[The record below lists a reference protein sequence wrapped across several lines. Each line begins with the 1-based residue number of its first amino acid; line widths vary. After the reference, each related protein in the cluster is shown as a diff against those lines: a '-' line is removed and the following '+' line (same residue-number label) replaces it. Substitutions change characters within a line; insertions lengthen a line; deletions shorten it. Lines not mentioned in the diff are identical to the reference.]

1 MTGAASAGVEY
12 IDVFSGIGGISL
24 ALRGYVDTVLYCE
37 QNAYCQ
43 SVLVERMERGDLD
56 RAPIHPDIKTL
67 HMPQSSRARMIG
79 GGFPCQ
85 DISTIGLQKG
95 IEDGERSSL
104 FYEIMRIVDECP
116 SIDYVFLENV
126 ANIGKCG
133 MKEVVSGLAQRG
145 FNFQWTTK
153 SASSMGAPH
162 VRNRWFCLAVRD
174 GAPTIEL
181 GNGDGNSDSNS
192 DSNSEANDIMVDW
205 TKEPCPRSTF
215 KPSVKADESFDEA
228 WIQRCQCL
236 GNSVVPCV
244 VRAAF
249 KELARTS
256 QYWMQ
261 MSIALSSYA
270 VPYEQLDYPYADAGI
285 VIKNVYYP
293 FPNAPIQQYE
303 AVRHAIP
310 ITVKHGDKEVKFQHF
325 PTPRRG
331 LCHASSL
338 TDRSLRDLPTV
349 LINSQENL
357 AWLKRQMEFG
367 EDQKVQSIVQA
378 NVHYIEWMMGYPK
391 DWTRSS
397 AFIKTSKTKSSVIV
411 EAEVEDEAEGDGE
424 GEADSKTKT
433 KTNKK
438 DIVKDKNKEVGGVKK
453 LRLNGM
459 HMFMRDHP
467 GKDIREIARLW
478 NALKSESKKKY
489 SELAKAGST

>member
-1 MTGAASAGVEY
+1 MTMTLVEY

-37 QNAYCQ
+37 QNPYCQ

-56 RAPIHPDIKTL
+56 KAPIHPDIKTL
-67 HMPQSSRARMIG
+67 HMPKSSRVRMIG

-116 SIDYVFLENV
+116 TIDYVFLENV

-133 MKEVVSGLAQRG
+133 MKEVVNGLAQQG

-174 GAPTIEL
+174 GTEVLTL
-181 GNGDGNSDSNS
+181 GADGDDSD
-192 DSNSEANDIMVDW
+192 IIVDW

-215 KPSVKADESFDEA
+215 KPGTRPKADDSYDEA

-249 KELARTS
+249 KELVRAS
-256 QYWMQ
+256 QYWTQ
-261 MSIALSSYA
+261 MSVALTPYA
-270 VPYEQLDYPYADAGI
+270 IPCEQLDYPYADAGI

-293 FPNAPIQQYE
+293 FPDAAFTK

-331 LCHASSL
+331 ICHASSL

-357 AWLKRQMEFG
+357 DLLKKEGFSFK
-367 EDQKVQSIVQA
+367 DDNKVQNIVQA

-391 DWTRSS
+391 DWTRASNHVRLKQRPLQTN
-397 AFIKTSKTKSSVIV
+397 AIEDVDVDADEQVPVEKRKSN
-411 EAEVEDEAEGDGE
+411 A
-424 GEADSKTKT
+424 
-433 KTNKK
+433 KK
-438 DIVKDKNKEVGGVKK
+438 EKNMDGVKK
-453 LRLNGM
+453 MRLNGM
-459 HMFMRDHP
+459 HIFMRNHP
-467 GKDIREIARLW
+467 GKDIREVARLW
-478 NALKSESKKKY
+478 NALTPESKQKY
-489 SELAKAGST
+489 SAQARNMH